1 MLMATLSHPN
11 ILKLLGVITATDPL
25 VLVLEYMPD
34 GALDGV
40 IRVKDFPIQQ
50 LLKFAVEIN
59 SAMVYL
65 SDNRCIHR
73 DLAAYVFD
81 YQLIFLTGFRRNVLV
96 NGTSCKVCDF
106 GFSHELD
113 SGREYYQTKT
123 RLPLRFACF
132 FVGSPSYY
140 FQLVCP

>member
-73 DLAAYVFD
+73 DLAAYVFCFRWNLSHWFQAQCARQWD
-81 YQLIFLTGFRRNVLV
+81 VLQGMRLWVLTRTGLWPRILPNQDA
-96 NGTSCKVCDF
+96 TSLAV
-106 GFSHELD
+106 
-113 SGREYYQTKT
+113 
-123 RLPLRFACF
+123 RLF
-132 FVGSPSYY
+132 
-140 FQLVCP
+140 